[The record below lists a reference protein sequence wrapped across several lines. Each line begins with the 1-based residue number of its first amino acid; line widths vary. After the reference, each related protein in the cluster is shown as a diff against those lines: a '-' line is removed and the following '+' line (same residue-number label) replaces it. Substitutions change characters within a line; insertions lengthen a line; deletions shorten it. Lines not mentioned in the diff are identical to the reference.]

1 MKLIYQPGKKNQKI
15 NVLFWKEQDILSN
28 NNIRIIKKELQLLKP
43 SYPEIK
49 KKEEKEKRLKWIII
63 IKL

>member
-15 NVLFWKEQDILSN
+15 NTLFQKEQNALSDNNTKILK
-28 NNIRIIKKELQLLKP
+28 RELQLLKP

-49 KKEEKEKRLKWIII
+49 KKKEEKEELE
-63 IKL
+63 